1 MPWKY
6 QDSEDHVL
14 VCVPVRLIG
23 VVSYL
28 LSYGQ
33 WRKWWD
39 TDDDYRQGW
48 NALADLQRQMMNN
61 CLSDLI
67 AEIRALRG
75 VRAEAESIPP
85 ENRTIEDYYSLA
97 DLLQTDQQVANDGIA
112 TRALLAELGALIATA
127 LGFHPS
133 LGSVIAIFLPR
144 IGAMLQQVNQDD
156 SSNQMDELYQLPIG
170 KVLESLRG
178 ATLEPDEPALLDQ
191 VKDFLKG

>member
-1 MPWKY
+1 
-6 QDSEDHVL
+6 
-14 VCVPVRLIG
+14 VRTFPTPTGCETLLCIDQAMIPIVAGLIG
-23 VVSYL
+23 ILERRGAWETDSDWEQGYQWAIELQEAL
-28 LSYGQ
+28 LSSCVQ
-33 WRKWWD
+33 
-39 TDDDYRQGW
+39 
-48 NALADLQRQMMNN
+48 
-61 CLSDLI
+61 DLI

-97 DLLQTDQQVANDGIA
+97 DLLQTDQQVADDSIA
-112 TRALLAELGALIATA
+112 TRALLAELGALIATT

-133 LGSVIAIFLPR
+133 LGSAIAIFLPR

-156 SSNQMDELYQLPIG
+156 TSNQMDELYQLPIG